1 MPKTK
6 LSASQVHAVLS
17 EVPSTLRALVT
28 ERDEAI
34 SKLASANDELEGYR
48 SRERMSALAT
58 KMEERGFRQ
67 GDSFEDTKEFLSK
80 KAEAGQLEALEQ
92 AVEMSAPD
100 RPIGWLGE
108 AGGGNAADE
117 LTSFVLGELVE

>member
-17 EVPSTLRALVT
+17 EVPSTLVALVR
-28 ERDEAI
+28 ERDEAL
-34 SKLASANDELEGYR
+34 SKLASVQEELARYR
-48 SRERMSALAT
+48 SSERMNKLAA
-58 KMEERGFRQ
+58 KMEERGFRP
-67 GDSFEDTKEFLSK
+67 GNSLEDTMEFLSK
-80 KAEAGQLEALEQ
+80 QAEAGKLDVVEQ
-92 AVEMSAPD
+92 AVDMSAPD

-117 LTSFVLGELVE
+117 LTAFCLGELVE